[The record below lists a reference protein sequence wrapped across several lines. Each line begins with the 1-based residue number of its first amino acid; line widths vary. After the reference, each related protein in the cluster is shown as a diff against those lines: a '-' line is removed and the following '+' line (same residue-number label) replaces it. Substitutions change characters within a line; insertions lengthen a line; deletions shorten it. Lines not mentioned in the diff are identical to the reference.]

1 MRGFSAPGG
10 ISTKL
15 RLLALEGVEFF
26 SGMIRALPID
36 LDAAVLELS
45 ANDPVLAQLIAR
57 IGPCELESEPKPDIF
72 QALLRSI
79 IYQQLHGRAAAAIHA
94 RVLATMPSRSVN
106 ASAFLSVPEEDLRAA
121 GLSANKLRAVRDL
134 AAKTLEGVVPTA
146 AAAARLSDEELVE
159 RLTVVR
165 GIGSWTVHMLMIFSL
180 GVRTSCRLEISRS
193 ARPSASSIGA
203 GGKQNPR
210 RSCATRGAGGPIA
223 PWQAGI
229 FGVRSIPNCRRPAK
243 NQPQREFESR
253 AANANA
259 VDVPDAT

>member
-1 MRGFSAPGG
+1 
-10 ISTKL
+10 
-15 RLLALEGVEFF
+15 
-26 SGMIRALPID
+26 MIRALPID

-180 GVRTSCRLEISRS
+180 GRPDVMPVGDFAIRKAFSILYRRGREAKPEAILRHARRWRPYRS
-193 ARPSASSIGA
+193 VASWYLWSSLDTELPTAR
-203 GGKQNPR
+203 
-210 RSCATRGAGGPIA
+210 
-223 PWQAGI
+223 
-229 FGVRSIPNCRRPAK
+229 
-243 NQPQREFESR
+243 EEST
-253 AANANA
+253 AA
-259 VDVPDAT
+259 